1 MSADS
6 LESAKSTRLIRSL
19 FYLGDGLV
27 VGAFLYFALH
37 AIMFVL
43 YDFSADEVWLFGL
56 MLAVIFLSR
65 WWVPILL
72 KRSSASDDS
81 RQWPEI
87 RSWPV
92 VAGVAILVFG
102 TLLVVQLLIARW
114 TPTWSI
120 VESSQITILVA
131 LLGFV
136 LRMFGRDL
144 WSNDSTSQIG

>member
-1 MSADS
+1 MSVDP
-6 LESAKSTRLIRSL
+6 LESAKSARLIRSL
-19 FYLGDGLV
+19 FYLGDGMV

-37 AIMFVL
+37 AVMFIL
-43 YDFSADEVWLFGL
+43 YDFSANEVWLFGL
-56 MLAVIFLSR
+56 MLAVVLLSR

-72 KRSSASDDS
+72 KRSSASEDS
-81 RQWPEI
+81 QQWTEI

-102 TLLVVQLLIARW
+102 TLLVVQLLVAGW
-114 TPTWSI
+114 TLTWSL

>member
-1 MSADS
+1 MSAEP
-6 LESAKSTRLIRSL
+6 LESAKSSRLIRSL
-19 FYLGDGLV
+19 FYLGDGMV
-27 VGAFLYFALH
+27 AGAFLYFALH
-37 AIMFVL
+37 TVMFVL
-43 YDFSADEVWLFGL
+43 YDSSANELWLFGL
-56 MLAVIFLSR
+56 MLAVVLLSR

-72 KRSSASDDS
+72 KRSPASEDS
-81 RQWPEI
+81 RQWAEI

-102 TLLVVQLLIARW
+102 TLLVVQLLVAGW
-114 TPTWSI
+114 TLMWSL
-120 VESSQITILVA
+120 VESSQVTILVV